1 MRPSYGI
8 PTTTTGHVSSSITFV
23 LVLSTLVAVCGSFCY
38 GCSVGYSSPAQ
49 SGIMED
55 LGLSVAAYS
64 VFGSIVT
71 IGGMMGA
78 IASGKIAD
86 LVGRKRT
93 MCLSQLFCAPGW
105 FAIALA
111 KVPVYVAEITPKDLR
126 GRFTLANT
134 IVHRSRRKK
143 SMIRGK
149 KVDVSHEANEIRDA
163 IEKFEHTPGAKAW
176 DLFQKRNFHPIIVGV
191 GLMSL
196 QQFGGISGVKY
207 YAKTIF
213 AETGFSPTIGTTAF
227 SVIQIPLAAIG
238 LLLMD
243 ISGRR
248 ALLMISSAGECLFLF
263 FVVLS
268 FLLQKLQV
276 LKELTPV
283 LASAGLMGYG
293 GMFALGMSGIPWV
306 IMSEIFPLN
315 VKASAGSLVT
325 LTNWTCSWVV
335 TYAIN
340 FMIEWSPAETKGRTL
355 EEIQASITRFYT
367 HQDLNGSLICL
378 VLCQL

>member
-1 MRPSYGI
+1 MVAECKEDEVMSTRSLLLLDRKRPSYGI

-23 LVLSTLVAVCGSFCY
+23 LVLSTFVAVCGSFCY

-134 IVHRSRRKK
+134 LMLNSGFALVYFIGN
-143 SMIRGK
+143 MI
-149 KVDVSHEANEIRDA
+149 S
-163 IEKFEHTPGAKAW
+163 W
-176 DLFQKRNFHPIIVGV
+176 RNLSLLATIPCITQLVGV
-191 GLMSL
+191 LLIPESPRWL
-196 QQFGGISGVKY
+196 
-207 YAKTIF
+207 AK
-213 AETGFSPTIGTTAF
+213 
-227 SVIQIPLAAIG
+227 V
-238 LLLMD
+238 
-243 ISGRR
+243 GRER
-248 ALLMISSAGECLFLF
+248 EF
-263 FVVLS
+263 
-268 FLLQKLQV
+268 
-276 LKELTPV
+276 E
-283 LASAGLMGYG
+283 
-293 GMFALGMSGIPWV
+293 
-306 IMSEIFPLN
+306 
-315 VKASAGSLVT
+315 
-325 LTNWTCSWVV
+325 
-335 TYAIN
+335 
-340 FMIEWSPAETKGRTL
+340 
-355 EEIQASITRFYT
+355 
-367 HQDLNGSLICL
+367 
-378 VLCQL
+378 